1 MVDLRGKGGEDTI
14 TLPPVLPYDNSAEEF
29 FELTNNMDVP
39 IEVYSLDFDKKY
51 HEEES
56 ILRRMDNFQTYG
68 ANEPIF
74 LPLRRPGMDFWPSI
88 RDQDKKKTAF
98 EGVKAQIQ
106 ACDDKLKA
114 LDDEVEAYNEY
125 YRLKK
130 EQEDAPAEEVKS

>member
-1 MVDLRGKGGEDTI
+1 MLFTPNGDKPFTQKLAFKCTDNPRHFILNTKGQGINYMVDLRGKGGEDTI

-39 IEVYSLDFDKKY
+39 IKVYSLDFDKKY

-88 RDQDKKKTAF
+88 RDQD
-98 EGVKAQIQ
+98 
-106 ACDDKLKA
+106 
-114 LDDEVEAYNEY
+114 
-125 YRLKK
+125 
-130 EQEDAPAEEVKS
+130 